1 MPRTITVT
9 QRGLTLSLL
18 LWRAYGQAGQT
29 SAMLDRALAL
39 NRALAAA
46 GPILPLRASV
56 VLPDLPAASAPRR
69 VVVDLF
75 S

>member
-1 MPRTITVT
+1 MPRTITIA
-9 QRGLTLSLL
+9 QHGLTLSLL

-29 SAMLDRALAL
+29 SAMLDSALVL

-46 GPILPLRASV
+46 GPILPLRARV
-56 VLPDLPAASAPRR
+56 VLPDLPTASAPRR